1 MELIRKGERG
11 ERVLGVQAKLAAL
24 GYSIPPDERAGIF
37 GQGTHDAIREFQ
49 QARGLIIDGLV
60 GSQTWRE
67 LVEASWRLGDRVVY
81 LRAPHM
87 RGDDVRALQDNL
99 ATLGFDTGRVDGI
112 FGLDTQRAVR
122 EFQQNYGLR
131 PDGIVADDTLRALL
145 GLPRIAG
152 DTPVG
157 GIRER
162 EAATARPSGLAGMR
176 IVLDPGHGADDHG
189 FTGPAGT
196 TEDSVTYLLA
206 RATEAA
212 LAAGGAHVFLTR
224 RADGN
229 PSDTERAVLANTL
242 DAHVFLALHAAGGD
256 PGARGAAAYYFG
268 HERFRSDNGARL
280 AESLLAEVTALG
292 LVDGRAHAK
301 TFPLL
306 RETRMTAV
314 VLEPAYITN
323 EEEEKLL
330 TDAGFRARL
339 AEAIA
344 RAVANYA
351 RAGAP
356 V

>member
-1 MELIRKGERG
+1 MELIRKGQRG

-24 GYSIPPDERAGIF
+24 GYAIPPEERAGVF
-37 GQGTHDAIREFQ
+37 GQGTYDAIREFQ

-67 LVEASWRLGDRVVY
+67 LVEASRRLGDRVLY

-87 RGDDVRALQDNL
+87 RGDDVRALQDSL

-112 FGLDTQRAVR
+112 FGPDTQAAVR
-122 EFQQNYGLR
+122 EFQRNYGLR
-131 PDGIVADDTLRALL
+131 PDGIVADGTLRALL

-157 GIRER
+157 AIRER
-162 EAATARPSGLAGMR
+162 EATTARPSGLAGMR
-176 IVLDPGHGADDHG
+176 IVVDPGHGADDHG
-189 FTGPAGT
+189 FTGPEGT
-196 TEDSVTYLLA
+196 TEDAAAYALA

-212 LAAGGAHVFLTR
+212 LAAQGAHVFLTR
-224 RADGN
+224 RANGN
-229 PSDTERAVLANTL
+229 PSDTERAALANTL

-256 PGARGAAAYYFG
+256 PGAHGAAAYYFG
-268 HERFRSDNGARL
+268 HERFHSESGARL
-280 AESLLAEVTALG
+280 AEALLEEVTALG

-323 EEEEKLL
+323 AEEERLL
-330 TDAGFRARL
+330 TDPTFRARL
-339 AEAIA
+339 ADAIA
-344 RAVANYA
+344 RAVSTYA
-351 RAGAP
+351 RTGAP